1 MFKQL
6 MAILRKG
13 DLVEQAVSET
23 DQMFE
28 NAKKVFQ
35 EAVATLEEKREPAFD
50 IYKLD
55 RQINTA
61 EKEIRRKLLE
71 NMAINPRQ
79 DIVASL
85 VLISIIID
93 IERIGDYSKN
103 IFELEQ
109 LVSDKKKL
117 MMDEDLLKKAHF
129 FLEQFDTIR
138 IALSKDNEKMGQK
151 IMDELDPVR
160 KGFDKYLCDVVAKPN
175 IRVDEAVI
183 NALFARYLKRVGAH
197 LENIASGIANP
208 FHRIGFYKKQ
218 EIE

>member
-6 MAILRKG
+6 MDILRKG
-13 DLVEQAVSET
+13 DLVEQAVAET
-23 DQMFE
+23 DLMFE

-35 EAVATLEEKREPAFD
+35 ESVATLEEKRPPSFD

-55 RQINTA
+55 RKINNS
-61 EKEIRRKLLE
+61 EKDIRRKLLE

-85 VLISIIID
+85 VLTSIIID

-103 IFELEQ
+103 IYELEQ
-109 LVSDKKKL
+109 LSKDKSKL
-117 MMDEDLLKKAHF
+117 KIDTELLEKSHF
-129 FLEQFDTIR
+129 FLTQFDAIR
-138 IALSKDNEKMGQK
+138 QALSEDDEQMGKD
-151 IMDELDPVR
+151 IMDKLDPVR
-160 KGFDKYLCDVVAKPN
+160 KSFDQYLCDVVVEPDIK
-175 IRVDEAVI
+175 VDEAVI
-183 NALFARYLKRVGAH
+183 NALFARYLKRVAAH